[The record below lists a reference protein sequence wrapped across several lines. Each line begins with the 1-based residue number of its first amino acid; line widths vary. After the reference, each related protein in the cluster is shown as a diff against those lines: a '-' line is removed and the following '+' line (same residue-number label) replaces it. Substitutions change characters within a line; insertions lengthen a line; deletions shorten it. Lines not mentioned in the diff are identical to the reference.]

1 IKQAKELSSDK
12 KSNEKLELFQ
22 NIFDIEAECPHEQAK
37 QQKESKVK
45 EISARRIFSFE

>member
-1 IKQAKELSSDK
+1 
-12 KSNEKLELFQ
+12 
-22 NIFDIEAECPHEQAK
+22 AK

>member
-1 IKQAKELSSDK
+1 
-12 KSNEKLELFQ
+12 
-22 NIFDIEAECPHEQAK
+22 EQAK